1 MQRTVATSFDLF
13 GTLVS
18 ADRPA
23 EPATAVADALR
34 ERDVTVP
41 ADWATAYREPQ
52 FDAPTGA
59 EHSLATHVAAAL
71 EPERRR
77 IKSAVDAATL
87 DAFDRPSRLETPPA
101 TPSMRPARTVR
112 SPSSRTVAYP
122 ASSSGPSTEPISLA
136 NSTPS

>member
-71 EPERRR
+71 ETGTSTHPNPQSTRR
-77 IKSAVDAATL
+77 
-87 DAFDRPSRLETPPA
+87 PW
-101 TPSMRPARTVR
+101 TPSTARL
-112 SPSSRTVAYP
+112 
-122 ASSSGPSTEPISLA
+122 G
-136 NSTPS
+136 